1 MKVIGIIPSR
11 YNSSRFKGKALSDI
25 CGKPMIQHVYER
37 AKKARLLDELIVA
50 TDDKRIYNAVMKF
63 GGKVVLT
70 KKHNS
75 GTDRIAE
82 AAEKIKAD
90 IIVNIQGDEPLISSR
105 MIDSAIGFFKMDK
118 LAVMGTIK
126 KEITSPDELYNPNI
140 VKVVTD
146 NNNSA
151 LYFSRRPIPFLRD
164 NENNPPSP
172 PFKIPLCPPLIKG
185 DVGGL
190 SGGKGGFSDKKDV
203 PIPRNTYYKHIGLYL
218 YKRPFL
224 LKFAKM
230 KQTSLEKKERLEQL
244 RALEN
249 GYKIKVYETKYDTI
263 GVDTSEDLE
272 MVKKMICRGR
282 R

>member
-151 LYFSRRPIPFLRD
+151 LYFSRRPIPFCGIMKIIPL
-164 NENNPPSP
+164 P

-190 SGGKGGFSDKKDV
+190 SGGRGDFQIKRMSLFQEI
-203 PIPRNTYYKHIGLYL
+203 PITNI
-218 YKRPFL
+218 
-224 LKFAKM
+224 
-230 KQTSLEKKERLEQL
+230 
-244 RALEN
+244 
-249 GYKIKVYETKYDTI
+249 
-263 GVDTSEDLE
+263 
-272 MVKKMICRGR
+272 
-282 R
+282 

>member
-11 YNSSRFKGKALSDI
+11 YNSSRFKGKALADI
-25 CGKPMIQHVYER
+25 CGKPMIQHVYESS
-37 AKKARLLDELIVA
+37 KKARLLDDLIVA

-63 GGKVVLT
+63 GGKAVLT

-82 AAEKIKAD
+82 AAKKIKAG

-105 MIDSAIGFFKMDK
+105 MIDSAIDFFKMDK
-118 LAVMGTIK
+118 SAAMGTIK
-126 KEITSPDELYNPNI
+126 KEIISADELYNPNV

-146 NNNSA
+146 DNNSA

-164 NENNPPSP
+164 SNE
-172 PFKIPLCPPLIKG
+172 KEMTAIP
-185 DVGGL
+185 
-190 SGGKGGFSDKKDV
+190 KK
-203 PIPRNTYYKHIGLYL
+203 TYYKHIGLYL

-230 KQTSLEKKERLEQL
+230 KQTTLEKKERLEQL

-263 GVDTSEDLE
+263 GIDTPEDLE
-272 MVKKMICRGR
+272 MAKKMICRGKR
-282 R
+282 

>member
-11 YNSSRFKGKALSDI
+11 YDSSRFKGKALADI

-37 AKKARLLDELIVA
+37 AKKSRLLNDLIVA
-50 TDDKRIYNAVMKF
+50 TDDKRIYNAVIKF
-63 GGKVVLT
+63 GGRAVLT

-82 AAEKIKAD
+82 AAKKIKAG

-118 LAVMGTIK
+118 SAVMGTIK
-126 KEITSPDELYNPNI
+126 KEIISADELYNTNV

-146 NNNSA
+146 DNNSA

-164 NENNPPSP
+164 SNEEGMTA
-172 PFKIPLCPPLIKG
+172 IP
-185 DVGGL
+185 
-190 SGGKGGFSDKKDV
+190 KK
-203 PIPRNTYYKHIGLYL
+203 TYYKHIGLYL

-224 LKFAKM
+224 LKFARM
-230 KQTSLEKKERLEQL
+230 KQTTLEKKERLEQL

-272 MVKKMICRGR
+272 MAKKIICRGGR
-282 R
+282 

>member
-118 LAVMGTIK
+118 PAVMGTIK

-164 NENNPPSP
+164 SNE
-172 PFKIPLCPPLIKG
+172 
-185 DVGGL
+185 
-190 SGGKGGFSDKKDV
+190 KKMAV
-203 PIPRNTYYKHIGLYL
+203 LPQKTYYKHIGLYL

-249 GYKIKVYETKYDTI
+249 GYKVKVYETKYDTI

>member
-164 NENNPPSP
+164 NENNPTSP
-172 PFKIPLCPPLIKG
+172 PFNSPLSKG
-185 DVGGL
+185 GDR
-190 SGGKGGFSDKKDV
+190 GGKGGKGVFSDKKDV